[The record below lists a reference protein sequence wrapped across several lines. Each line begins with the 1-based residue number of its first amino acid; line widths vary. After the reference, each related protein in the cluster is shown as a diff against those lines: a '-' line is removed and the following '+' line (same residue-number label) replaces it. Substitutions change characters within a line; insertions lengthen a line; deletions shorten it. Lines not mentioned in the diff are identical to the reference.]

1 MMVKRRRVWRRVIGI
16 HGARV
21 LVKDARAE
29 VRCRCG
35 ALVVLG
41 VWDAVERCA
50 GCGRC
55 FSLVCSV
62 KEEVSND
69 G

>member
-1 MMVKRRRVWRRVIGI
+1 MKRAADGRTQTDTDAAEYG
-16 HGARV
+16 GAGRWGVGLVDV
-21 LVKDARAE
+21 LV
-29 VRCRCG
+29 
-35 ALVVLG
+35 
-41 VWDAVERCA
+41 AVERCA

>member
-1 MMVKRRRVWRRVIGI
+1 MMAKRRRVWRRVIGI

-21 LVKDARAE
+21 LV
-29 VRCRCG
+29 
-35 ALVVLG
+35 